1 MLAKEVEIRLP
12 QTSEEVR
19 ESLIVFWH
27 RSEGDWVKQGEVLV
41 EVQTEKAVFEIE
53 APVTGRLINILVK
66 RGEVAAVDDILAII
80 EPVAEEPAVSAREKA
95 ADTEKGKIR
104 SEGSS
109 LRPRISAGARLAK
122 ELKVDL
128 TTLVGTGPEGRIT
141 EKDVRRAAYP
151 SAAEESITP
160 LTPVRRTIARRMMGE
175 PQPIRPADD
184 TAWADVTRL
193 SVRRQALAP
202 EIGFIAWILRATVLS
217 IEKHPYMNSAWRKT
231 AFAPSRPFIWVSP
244 SIPRKVCWFPSSPG
258 QSTCPFASW
267 MRRCGKSRKGPQ
279 PKLAE
284 KELKGS
290 TFTVSNLGPYGVQ
303 FFTPILNPPEAAL
316 LGVGQIDSRL
326 VLEGERPV
334 EQKRLPLSL
343 TFDHRIIDGAP
354 AAPIPPDARPPPPR
368 RPGTLVVTRNGR
380 FLYWSFIGPSFFMSS
395 HPFISS

>member
-1 MLAKEVEIRLP
+1 MTKEVEIRLP

-80 EPVAEEPAVSAREKA
+80 EPAAEEPAVSVREKTG
-95 ADTEKGKIR
+95 DTEKAKK
-104 SEGSS
+104 SEERDHHFVRAS
-109 LRPRISAGARLAK
+109 PRVRRLAK

-160 LTPVRRTIARRMMGE
+160 LTPVRRTIARRMME
-175 PQPIRPADD
+175 SLNQSAQLTI

-193 SVRRQALAP
+193 SVRRQELAP

-217 IEKHPYMNSAWRKT
+217 IEKHPYMNAAWEENGIRT
-231 AFAPSRPFIWVSP
+231 FSSVHLGVAVDTEEGLLVPV
-244 SIPRKVCWFPSSPG
+244 IPRAEHMSLRQLDEAVRQISEKARS
-258 QSTCPFASW
+258 Q
-267 MRRCGKSRKGPQ
+267 
-279 PKLAE
+279 KLAE

-354 AAPIPPDARPPPPR
+354 AARFLQ
-368 RPGTLVVTRNGR
+368 TLVRLLADPER
-380 FLYWSFIGPSFFMSS
+380 LL
-395 HPFISS
+395 

>member
-1 MLAKEVEIRLP
+1 MTKEVEIRLP

-66 RGEVAAVDDILAII
+66 RGEVAAVDDILAVI
-80 EPVAEEPAVSAREKA
+80 EPAAEEPAVSVREKTG
-95 ADTEKGKIR
+95 DTEKAKK
-104 SEGSS
+104 SEERDHHFVRAS
-109 LRPRISAGARLAK
+109 PRVRRLAK

-141 EKDVRRAAYP
+141 EKDVRRAANSLP
-151 SAAEESITP
+151 SSAEESITP
-160 LTPVRRTIARRMMGE
+160 LTPVRRTIARRMMESLGRSA
-175 PQPIRPADD
+175 QLTI

-193 SVRRQALAP
+193 SVRGRELAP
-202 EIGFIAWILRATVLS
+202 EIGFTAWILRATVLS
-217 IEKHPYMNSAWRKT
+217 VEKHPYMNAVWEENGIRTFSSVHLGIAVDT
-231 AFAPSRPFIWVSP
+231 EEGLLVPV
-244 SIPRKVCWFPSSPG
+244 IPRAERMSLRQLDEAV
-258 QSTCPFASW
+258 
-267 MRRCGKSRKGPQ
+267 RRIAEEARSQ
-279 PKLAE
+279 KLAA
-284 KELKGS
+284 KDLKGS

-354 AAPIPPDARPPPPR
+354 AARFLQ
-368 RPGTLVVTRNGR
+368 TLVGLLADPDR
-380 FLYWSFIGPSFFMSS
+380 LL
-395 HPFISS
+395 

>member
-1 MLAKEVEIRLP
+1 MTKEVEIRLP

-80 EPVAEEPAVSAREKA
+80 EPAAEEPAVSVREKTG
-95 ADTEKGKIR
+95 DTEKAKK
-104 SEGSS
+104 SEERDHHFVRAS
-109 LRPRISAGARLAK
+109 PRVRQLAK

-141 EKDVRRAAYP
+141 EKDVRRAANSLP
-151 SAAEESITP
+151 SSAEESITP
-160 LTPVRRTIARRMMGE
+160 LTPVRRTIARRMMESLGRSA
-175 PQPIRPADD
+175 QLTI

-193 SVRRQALAP
+193 SVRGRELAP
-202 EIGFIAWILRATVLS
+202 EIGFTAWILRATVLS
-217 IEKHPYMNSAWRKT
+217 VEKHPYMNAVWEENGIRTFSSVHLGIAVDT
-231 AFAPSRPFIWVSP
+231 EEGLLVPV
-244 SIPRKVCWFPSSPG
+244 IPRAELMSLRQLDEAV
-258 QSTCPFASW
+258 
-267 MRRCGKSRKGPQ
+267 RRIAEEARSQ
-279 PKLAE
+279 KLAA
-284 KELKGS
+284 KDLKGS

-354 AAPIPPDARPPPPR
+354 AARFLQ
-368 RPGTLVVTRNGR
+368 TLVGLLADPDR
-380 FLYWSFIGPSFFMSS
+380 LL
-395 HPFISS
+395 

>member
-95 ADTEKGKIR
+95 ADTEKRKK
-104 SEGSS
+104 SEARDHRFVRAS
-109 LRPRISAGARLAK
+109 PRVRRLAK

-160 LTPVRRTIARRMMGE
+160 LTPVRRTIARRMME
-175 PQPIRPADD
+175 SLNQSAQLTI

-193 SVRRQALAP
+193 SVRRQELAP

-217 IEKHPYMNSAWRKT
+217 IEKHPYMNAVWEENGIRTFSSVHLGVAVDT
-231 AFAPSRPFIWVSP
+231 EEGLLVPVISRAEHMSLRQLDEAVRQIAEKARS
-244 SIPRKVCWFPSSPG
+244 
-258 QSTCPFASW
+258 Q
-267 MRRCGKSRKGPQ
+267 
-279 PKLAE
+279 KLAE

-354 AAPIPPDARPPPPR
+354 AARFLQ
-368 RPGTLVVTRNGR
+368 TLVRLLADPER
-380 FLYWSFIGPSFFMSS
+380 LL
-395 HPFISS
+395 

>member
-1 MLAKEVEIRLP
+1 MLTKEVEIRLP

-66 RGEVAAVDDILAII
+66 RGEVAAVDDILAVI
-80 EPVAEEPAVSAREKA
+80 EPAAEEPAVSVREKTG
-95 ADTEKGKIR
+95 DTEKAKK
-104 SEGSS
+104 SEERDHHFVRAS
-109 LRPRISAGARLAK
+109 PRVRRLAK

-141 EKDVRRAAYP
+141 EKDVRRAANSLP
-151 SAAEESITP
+151 SSAEESITP
-160 LTPVRRTIARRMMGE
+160 LTPVRRTIARRMMESLGRSA
-175 PQPIRPADD
+175 QLTI

-193 SVRRQALAP
+193 SVRGRELAP
-202 EIGFIAWILRATVLS
+202 EIGFTAWILRATVLS
-217 IEKHPYMNSAWRKT
+217 VEKHPYMNAVWEENGIRTFSSVHLGIAVDT
-231 AFAPSRPFIWVSP
+231 EEGLLVPV
-244 SIPRKVCWFPSSPG
+244 IPRAERMSLRQLDEAV
-258 QSTCPFASW
+258 
-267 MRRCGKSRKGPQ
+267 RRIAEEARSQ
-279 PKLAE
+279 KLAA
-284 KELKGS
+284 KDLKGS

-354 AAPIPPDARPPPPR
+354 AARFLQ
-368 RPGTLVVTRNGR
+368 TLVGLLADPDR
-380 FLYWSFIGPSFFMSS
+380 LL
-395 HPFISS
+395 